1 MSWTDAW
8 RWLWG
13 AAPPVLA
20 EPVADPV
27 HHTIFVVEIEGF
39 AAAGRTNMHRLTLR
53 AGLYRVVEQA
63 LVACGVSWSDCYH
76 ADLGDGVLVL
86 VPADYPKA
94 VFSELVPAAL
104 TQFLGEHNGT
114 HRLPERLR
122 LRVAL
127 HAGEVSYDAHGRTGT
142 AIVHAFRLLHSG
154 VAREALER
162 AGADLGVIASE
173 WFYEEI
179 IRHSPVSRPDRYRP
193 VFVREKETAAP
204 GWIRLVGR
212 EEHDSREDGLAL
224 G

>member
-13 AAPPVLA
+13 SVPPVLA

-27 HHTIFVVEIEGF
+27 HHTILVVEIEGF
-39 AAAGRTNMHRLTLR
+39 ASTGRTNMHRLTLR
-53 AGLYRVVEQA
+53 AGLYDVVQGA
-63 LVACGVSWSDCYH
+63 LVGSGVSWPDCYH

-104 TQFLGEHNGT
+104 TALLAEHNRV
-114 HRLPERLR
+114 HRLPERIR

-127 HAGEVSYDAHGRTGT
+127 HAGEISYDAHGRTGA
-142 AIVHAFRLLHSG
+142 AIVHTFRLLHSS
-154 VAREALER
+154 VVRDALASA
-162 AGADLGVIASE
+162 AGDLAVIASG

-179 IRHSPVSRPDRYRP
+179 IRHSPLSRPEWYRP
-193 VFVREKETAAP
+193 VFVQEKETAAW
-204 GWIRLVGR
+204 GWVRLLGPELEGDV
-212 EEHDSREDGLAL
+212 GLAL